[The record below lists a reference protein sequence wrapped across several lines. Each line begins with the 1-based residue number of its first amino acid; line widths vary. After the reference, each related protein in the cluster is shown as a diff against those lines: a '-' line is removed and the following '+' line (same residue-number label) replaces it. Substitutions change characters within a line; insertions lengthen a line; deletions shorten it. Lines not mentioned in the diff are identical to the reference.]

1 MRTSRRLKP
10 TTPKR
15 GKPARAA
22 RHHPKHLGGSEVLYA
37 LFAVGLLWRGCG
49 TSHVRQREIWHDS
62 LVQSPPP
69 PSGRPLTPQWKHAF
83 AVFSGSLH
91 NPGGAIHGDDL
102 PVPK

>member
-1 MRTSRRLKP
+1 MELAGFEPATSSLRKMRSKSCDQG
-10 TTPKR
+10 KR
-15 GKPARAA
+15 HG
-22 RHHPKHLGGSEVLYA
+22 LT
-37 LFAVGLLWRGCG
+37 LLWRGCG